1 MEQETQAGSQQQWP
15 RVQVIIALIGAAS
28 TVIVALIGLLSVL
41 IDPTPEAG
49 PAVIVVASTAA
60 PQASPVLPDVSGATA
75 GGAPAAAPIA
85 PATPAAAPAAPAM
98 PAAAPAAAPS
108 GAFPCDA
115 TVSAWNAV
123 ELNVVRDFPEQSALL
138 REPITVGTAVRVLD
152 VSGTTPPWYRIASP
166 TGRVLGWIPAEYLAL
181 AATCPQP

>member
-1 MEQETQAGSQQQWP
+1 MEQETQAGSHQQWS

-49 PAVIVVASTAA
+49 PAVIVVVPTAA
-60 PQASPVLPDVSGATA
+60 PQASPAPPNVPVATA
-75 GGAPAAAPIA
+75 GAAPAAIPAAAPTA
-85 PATPAAAPAAPAM
+85 SVSTAAP
-98 PAAAPAAAPS
+98 APS

-138 REPITVGTAVRVLD
+138 REPVTVGTAVHVLD

-166 TGRVLGWIPAEYLAL
+166 AGRVLGWIPAEYLAL